1 MQNIQVFDD
10 CVHELSRLP
19 GVGRK
24 TAVRLALH
32 ILKIKPE
39 QAYKLSDAIKKL
51 KDNIKFFRNREEFMY
66 GMIIRL
72 ENGMRGLVAEEV
84 RK

>member
-1 MQNIQVFDD
+1 MY
-10 CVHELSRLP
+10 
-19 GVGRK
+19 GVSSKVNYLCITYR
-24 TAVRLALH
+24 RN
-32 ILKIKPE
+32 
-39 QAYKLSDAIKKL
+39 L